1 MMFFL
6 LLIVYEIDSKR
17 KMENLWVIFLLTA
30 TLTFFITKF
39 LWSQNPKLPPSPTP
53 LPIIGHL
60 HLINKYPL
68 PQALHHLS
76 SNYGPVLFLKFGCRE
91 VLILSSPDSIEEC
104 FTNHDITLANRP
116 KTITS
121 DHFSYGYKNFGFA
134 PYGDLW
140 RTLRRLSTLEVFS
153 SVSLQKNS
161 SIRTEEVS
169 NLCSSLF
176 RFSGGNSCKV
186 DLRYRF
192 TLLTAHVMLRL
203 VSGNRGVDE
212 SDSESETKFLDEFKS
227 RFFSSLSSM
236 NVCDYFPV
244 LRWIGY
250 KGLENRVIEIQ
261 RMRDE
266 YLQRLIDDIR
276 MKKFDSTGS
285 VVEKFLKLQESEPEF
300 YSDDVIKGIV
310 VLMFNAGSD
319 TSPVTM
325 EWAMSLLLNHPDK
338 LDKVREE
345 IKSNVKHKGIIQDS
359 DLSSLPYLRCVI
371 YETLRL
377 HPAAPILPPHCSS
390 KRFNLGNY
398 EIPENT
404 VLLVNAWAV
413 HRDGE
418 LWEEADVFKPERFEG
433 FVGDRDGFKFLP
445 FGVGRR
451 ACPAAGLAM
460 RVVSLAV
467 GALVQ
472 CFEWEKVEKED
483 IDMRPA
489 FSVAMDR
496 AEPLIALLKPCPEM
510 VPIVSQL

>member
-1 MMFFL
+1 
-6 LLIVYEIDSKR
+6 
-17 KMENLWVIFLLTA
+17 MENLWFIFLILTA
-30 TLTFFITKF
+30 TLVFFISKL
-39 LWSQNPKLPPSPTP
+39 LWSQQNPNLPPSPKP

-60 HLINKYPL
+60 HLIKKYPL
-68 PQALHHLS
+68 PQALRHLT
-76 SNYGPVLFLKFGCRE
+76 SNYGPVVFLRFGCRA
-91 VLILSSPDSIEEC
+91 VLSLSSPQSIEEC

-116 KTITS
+116 RTITS
-121 DHFSYGYKNFGFA
+121 DHFSYAYKNFGFA

-153 SVSLQKNS
+153 SASLQKTS
-161 SIRTEEVS
+161 FIRYQEVS
-169 NLCSSLF
+169 NLCSRLF
-176 RFSGGNSCKV
+176 RLSSESRRV
-186 DLRYRF
+186 DLKYQF
-192 TLLTAHVMLRL
+192 NLLTANVMLRL
-203 VSGNRGVDE
+203 VSGKRGVED
-212 SDSESETKFLDEFKS
+212 SDPESERRFLDDFKS
-227 RFFSSLSSM
+227 RFFSTLLSMS
-236 NVCDYFPV
+236 VCDYFPV
-244 LRWIGY
+244 LRWFGY
-250 KGLENRVIEIQ
+250 KGIEKRVIEMQ

-266 YLQRLIDDIR
+266 YLQRLVDDIR

-285 VVEKFLKLQESEPEF
+285 VVEKLLKLQESEPEF

-325 EWAMSLLLNHPDK
+325 EWAMSLLLNHPYQ
-338 LDKVREE
+338 LQKVREE
-345 IKSNVKHKGIIQDS
+345 IKSNVKHKGLIQDS

-377 HPAAPILPPHCSS
+377 YPAAPLLPPHCSS
-390 KRFNLGNY
+390 KKFKLGNY

-413 HRDGE
+413 HRDSE

-433 FVGDRDGFKFLP
+433 FVGDRDGFRFLP

-460 RVVSLAV
+460 RLVSLVV

-472 CFEWEKVEKED
+472 CFEWKKVENED

-489 FSVAMDR
+489 FSVAMSR
-496 AEPLIALLKPCPEM
+496 AEPLAALPKPWPEM
-510 VPIVSQL
+510 VPILSQL

>member
-1 MMFFL
+1 
-6 LLIVYEIDSKR
+6 
-17 KMENLWVIFLLTA
+17 MENIWFIFFVAA
-30 TLTFFITKF
+30 TLSFFIAKL
-39 LWSQNPKLPPSPTP
+39 LWSQNSKLPPSPTP

-68 PQALHHLS
+68 PVPQALHHLS
-76 SNYGPVLFLKFGCRE
+76 LNYGPVLFLRFGYRA
-91 VLILSSPDSIEEC
+91 VLSLSSPESIEEC

-116 KTITS
+116 RTITS

-134 PYGDLW
+134 PYGHLW

-153 SVSLQKNS
+153 SASVQKNS
-161 SIRTEEVS
+161 FIRNEEVS

-176 RFSGGNSCKV
+176 RLSGKSQRV
-186 DLRYRF
+186 DLKYQF

-203 VSGNRGVDE
+203 VSGKRGVYE
-212 SDSESETKFLDEFKS
+212 GSDSESEKKFLDDFKL
-227 RFFSSLSSM
+227 RFFSSLLSM

-244 LRWIGY
+244 LRWFGY
-250 KGLENRVIEIQ
+250 KGLEKQVIEMQ

-276 MKKFDSTGS
+276 MKKFDSTSS

-325 EWAMSLLLNHPDK
+325 EWAMSLLLNHPDQ
-338 LDKVREE
+338 LEKVREE
-345 IKSNVKHKGIIQDS
+345 IKSNVKHKGLIQDS

-377 HPAAPILPPHCSS
+377 YPAAPLLPPHCSS

-433 FVGDRDGFKFLP
+433 FVGDRDGFRFLP

-460 RVVSLAV
+460 RLVSLVV

-472 CFEWEKVEKED
+472 CFEWEKVENED

-489 FSVAMDR
+489 FSVAMAR
-496 AEPLIALLKPCPEM
+496 AEPLVALPKPCPEM
-510 VPIVSQL
+510 VPILFQL

>member
-1 MMFFL
+1 L
-6 LLIVYEIDSKR
+6 NHEIDQKR
-17 KMENLWVIFLLTA
+17 KMEDLWFIFFSFLTA
-30 TLTFFITKF
+30 TLIFFITKKF
-39 LWSQNPKLPPSPTP
+39 LWSLNSKLPPSPTP

-60 HLINKYPL
+60 HLIKKYPL
-68 PQALHHLS
+68 PQALRHLS
-76 SNYGPVLFLKFGCRE
+76 SNYGPVLFLKFGCRN
-91 VLILSSPDSIEEC
+91 VLTLSSPDSIEEC
-104 FTNHDITLANRP
+104 FTNHDVTLANRP

-153 SVSLQKNS
+153 SASLQKNS
-161 SIRTEEVS
+161 SIRNEEVS
-169 NLCSSLF
+169 NLCLIIF
-176 RFSGGNSCKV
+176 RLSRDSRIV
-186 DLRYRF
+186 DLKYQF
-192 TLLTAHVMLRL
+192 TLLTAHIMLRL
-203 VSGNRGVDE
+203 VSGKRGVKK
-212 SDSESETKFLDEFKS
+212 SDPESEKRFLDDFKL
-227 RFFSSLSSM
+227 RFFSSMSM

-250 KGLENRVIEIQ
+250 KGLEKRVIDMQ

-276 MKKFDSTGS
+276 MKNIDSSGS

-300 YSDDVIKGIV
+300 YADDVIKGII
-310 VLMFNAGSD
+310 VLMFNGGTD
-319 TSPVTM
+319 TSPVAM
-325 EWAMSLLLNHPDK
+325 EWAVSLLLNHPDK
-338 LDKVREE
+338 LEKLREE
-345 IKSNVKHKGIIQDS
+345 IKSNVKHKGLIQDS

-377 HPAAPILPPHCSS
+377 YPAAPLLLPHCSS

-398 EIPENT
+398 EIPENIM
-404 VLLVNAWAV
+404 LLVNAWAV

-418 LWEEADVFKPERFEG
+418 LWEEANVFKPERFEG
-433 FVGDRDGFKFLP
+433 FVGDRDGFRFLP

-451 ACPAAGLAM
+451 ACPAAGLGM

-472 CFEWEKVEKED
+472 CFEWEKVEAGD
-483 IDMRPA
+483 IDMRPV
-489 FSVAMDR
+489 FGVAMAK
-496 AEPLIALLKPCPEM
+496 AEPLVALPKPWSEM
-510 VPIVSQL
+510 VPILSQL